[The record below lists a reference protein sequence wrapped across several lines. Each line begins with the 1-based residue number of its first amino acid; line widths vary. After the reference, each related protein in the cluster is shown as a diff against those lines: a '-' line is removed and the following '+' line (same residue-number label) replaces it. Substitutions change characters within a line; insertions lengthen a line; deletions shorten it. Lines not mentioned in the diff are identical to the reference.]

1 MRPLNLWLNRAW
13 GRIIAYPSHG
23 EGRVG
28 RMAKAELAHGYPGS
42 TGLREKI
49 RFENGWAG
57 APIVHVHV
65 FGEDVMVTLKI
76 EGMTCDHCV
85 KAVSAALQQ
94 IPSVT
99 DVRVDLKHGRAEV
112 DGTAEVE
119 RLMAAVRA
127 EGYGVASAS

>member
-1 MRPLNLWLNRAW
+1 
-13 GRIIAYPSHG
+13 
-23 EGRVG
+23 
-28 RMAKAELAHGYPGS
+28 
-42 TGLREKI
+42 
-49 RFENGWAG
+49 
-57 APIVHVHV
+57 
-65 FGEDVMVTLKI
+65 MVTLKI

-94 IPSVT
+94 IPGVT
-99 DVRVDLKHGRAEV
+99 DVRVDLEHGRAEV